1 MKYKTEP
8 IFVDANGALRAV
20 LMEVGDVLIDLC
32 RELDV
37 SELKI
42 SVSRNHATRDTA
54 FKAKSDGKKVLEI
67 TANDSLLAFMN

>member
-8 IFVDANGALRAV
+8 IFVDDNGALRAV

-32 RELDV
+32 TELNV

-42 SVSRNHATRDTA
+42 SVSRNRATRDTA